1 MVQWSDGYVT
11 SIDYT
16 SGFYPGLS
24 PVSQNF
30 SLLLKGLA
38 PVRLAEG
45 FSYCELGCGHGFSTT
60 LLAAANPKGSFWGVD
75 FNPAHIASAE
85 RLAAV
90 ARIENIT
97 FLEKSFAE
105 ILTASMPRVDFMAL
119 HGIWCG

>member
-16 SGFYPGLS
+16 WDFIQVSRPS
-24 PVSQNF
+24 PKISVSC
-30 SLLLKGLA
+30 SKALIRSPIG
-38 PVRLAEG
+38 EG

-75 FNPAHIASAE
+75 YNPAHIAGAE

-97 FLEKSFAE
+97 FSKKVS
-105 ILTASMPRVDFMAL
+105 RR
-119 HGIWCG
+119 C